1 LRVTEPARGLEALH
15 LHLWRGDR
23 HVLKGLS
30 FSVAPGELVHVRGP
44 NGVGKTSLLRTL
56 AGFLYPEEGE
66 VRWQGQRIDADRDGY
81 SSALAY
87 LGHDNGLKSDLTAR
101 ENLHY
106 ALGLR
111 HAVAGDALD
120 STLIRLGVGA
130 VADLPVRSLSAGQRR
145 RVALARVALG
155 QASLWL
161 LDEPFTNLDAA
172 GAAAGAALLNE
183 HAAAGGLALLTAHGE
198 LDSVPRLR
206 RLELQ

>member
-1 LRVTEPARGLEALH
+1 MTEPARGLEALH

-66 VRWQGQRIDADRDGY
+66 VRWRGQPIGADLDGY
-81 SSALAY
+81 SSTLAY

-101 ENLHY
+101 ENLRY

-111 HAVAGDALD
+111 RAVARDTLEAAL
-120 STLIRLGVGA
+120 TRLGVGA
-130 VADLPVRSLSAGQRR
+130 MADLPVRSLSAGQRR
-145 RVALARVALG
+145 RFTRRSYTATSRYEFDARQMHANRMR
-155 QASLWL
+155 AKWL
-161 LDEPFTNLDAA
+161 RPFMKM
-172 GAAAGAALLNE
+172 
-183 HAAAGGLALLTAHGE
+183 
-198 LDSVPRLR
+198 SRFSSR
-206 RLELQ
+206 C

>member
-66 VRWQGQRIDADRDGY
+66 VRWRGQPIDADRDGY
-81 SSALAY
+81 AATLAY

-101 ENLHY
+101 ENLYY
-106 ALGLR
+106 ALALR
-111 HAVAGDALD
+111 RAVAGNAVE

-145 RVALARVALG
+145 RVALARVALA

-172 GAAAGAALLNE
+172 GAAAGAALLQD

-198 LDSVPRLR
+198 LDAIARLR
-206 RLELQ
+206 RLELE